1 MRKSPSLLPV
11 VVEVRD
17 RTTLLPGEAPSIS
30 APQLGIV
37 IECLFALRENPGDP
51 LEGRS
56 GPGDGHSQLHLGR
69 LAAQGE
75 ACCPAC
81 ARDIDLSGFR
91 RTRTSFTVRDEWT
104 CTSCDQRFLLCE
116 ENVC

>member
-37 IECLFALRENPGDP
+37 IECLFALRED
-51 LEGRS
+51 
-56 GPGDGHSQLHLGR
+56 PGDGQCQLQLGR
-69 LAAQGE
+69 LAMLGE

-81 ARDIDLSGFR
+81 RRDIDLSGFR
-91 RTRTSFTVRDEWT
+91 RTRTSFAVRDEWI
-104 CTSCDQRFLLCE
+104 CSSCDQRFLLCE